1 VHILVCQGKEEQQ
14 QMKGEMKNGKRKK
27 KRKEKNF
34 SFFFSLPI
42 SLSPPTHY
50 HPPFFTRPRGI
61 NPTYRIMLDQG
72 KNAFV
77 EA

>member
-1 VHILVCQGKEEQQ
+1 MVSE
-14 QMKGEMKNGKRKK
+14 R
-27 KRKEKNF
+27 KRKEKLF
-34 SFFFSLPI
+34 FFFSLPI

>member
-27 KRKEKNF
+27 KKRKTF
-34 SFFFSLPI
+34 LFFSLPI

>member
-27 KRKEKNF
+27 KKRKTF
-34 SFFFSLPI
+34 LFFSLPI
-42 SLSPPTHY
+42 SLSPHTHY